1 MTLANLNDILQVLK
15 ERRTHCRELLDLSRR
30 QNRVIEANDYS
41 TLLNI
46 LGHKQRL
53 LGRLDELKRRH
64 PELGQQWPI
73 LRETGPAPLRRE
85 CDEVISEIEAIL
97 AELMQTEKD
106 GADELSQRRD
116 ATRRQ
121 LESIAQG
128 IHINETYRDNVAPYR
143 HRFLDI
149 NR

>member
-1 MTLANLNDILQVLK
+1 MTLTSLNDILNVLK

-30 QNRVIEANDYS
+30 QNRVIDANDYS

-64 PELGQQWPI
+64 PELGQQWQI
-73 LRETGPAPLRRE
+73 LREAGPATLRRE

-106 GADELSQRRD
+106 DADELSQRRD

-128 IHINETYRDNVAPYR
+128 IHINETYRDNVAPYS
-143 HRFLDI
+143 HRFLDL

>member
-1 MTLANLNDILQVLK
+1 MTLTNLNDILQVLK

-64 PELGQQWPI
+64 PELGQ
-73 LRETGPAPLRRE
+73 ETGRSSVLTDSTLPAACICGYTRSPSQVCRPLAQQGPLLRLVHRCAARAANLHFHRPGTATGPRIPRR
-85 CDEVISEIEAIL
+85 I
-97 AELMQTEKD
+97 
-106 GADELSQRRD
+106 
-116 ATRRQ
+116 
-121 LESIAQG
+121 
-128 IHINETYRDNVAPYR
+128 
-143 HRFLDI
+143 
-149 NR
+149 